1 MGALSLARPV
11 RAVRLAVL
19 RPLGSFTLW
28 AAVGAA
34 VALAVAAAGPRLLG
48 WQSMTVLTGSMRPLL
63 RPGDVVVDRMIA
75 PASARPGDIVTFH
88 DPGRGGK
95 LVTHRVRFIS
105 RRGAMIDVVTRGDAN
120 SVGERWSVP
129 ADGRIGRVEYRIPH
143 LGYLGQWVGTPL
155 GRLLAIVLP
164 ALALAIIELR
174 AVWRSPPAPDPGAE
188 PAAP

>member
-11 RAVRLAVL
+11 RAVRLAIF
-19 RPLGSFTLW
+19 RPLGTLVVS
-28 AAVGAA
+28 AAVGGA
-34 VALAVAAAGPRLLG
+34 VTLALAAAGPRLLG

-63 RPGDVVVDRMIA
+63 QPGDVVVDRMIA

-88 DPGRGGK
+88 DPNRGGK

-105 RRGAMIDVVTRGDAN
+105 RRGAMVDVVTRGDAN

-129 ADGRIGRVEYRIPH
+129 AAGRIGRVEYRIPY

-164 ALALAIIELR
+164 ALTLAIIELR
-174 AVWRSPPAPDPGAE
+174 AVWRSPPTPDPAE
-188 PAAP
+188 DPTAP